1 MCSSEYGLAQE
12 NNRANTGRREC
23 RRADRSKPHT
33 HTHTSGCHTHIWSFT
48 TLFQWFSACGDKHAA
63 ALTST
68 ESRLVSLDQRSSESS
83 LNMSRLNSGTKQH
96 LFSCVKG
103 DVCLKITAVFKTAY

>member
-1 MCSSEYGLAQE
+1 MALL
-12 NNRANTGRREC
+12 RRIIVQIQAEES
-23 RRADRSKPHT
+23 ADERIAVNLTHT